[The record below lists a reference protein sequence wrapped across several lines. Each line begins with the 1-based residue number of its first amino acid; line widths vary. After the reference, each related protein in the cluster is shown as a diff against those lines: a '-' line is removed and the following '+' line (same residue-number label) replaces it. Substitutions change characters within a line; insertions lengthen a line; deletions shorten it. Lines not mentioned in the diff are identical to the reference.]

1 MMKIEIAREL
11 VRTALAHAR
20 KLQLAPLAV
29 TVLDAGGNLVCFER
43 ENGAGIAR
51 HDISFA
57 KAWGSLGM
65 GFPSRELARRTEQHP
80 AFFTM
85 VSTATGGRMAAS
97 PGGVRIADGSGTV
110 IGAIGIS
117 GDTGDKD
124 EACALE
130 AIAAAGLEDA
140 DQQRG

>member
-1 MMKIEIAREL
+1 MKIEIARQL
-11 VRTALAHAR
+11 VRTSLAEAR

-43 ENGAGIAR
+43 EDGAGMAR
-51 HDISFA
+51 FDISFA

-65 GFPSRELARRTEQHP
+65 GFPSRELARRTELHP
-80 AFFTM
+80 AFFAM

-97 PGGVRIADGSGTV
+97 PGGVRIADGSGAV

-117 GDTGDKD
+117 GDTGDQD
-124 EACALE
+124 EACALV
-130 AIAAAGLEDA
+130 AIAAAGLQDA
-140 DQQRG
+140 DRERG

>member
-1 MMKIEIAREL
+1 MKIEIARQL
-11 VRTALAHAR
+11 VRTAFARAR

-43 ENGAGIAR
+43 EDGAGIAR
-51 HDISFA
+51 FDISFA

-65 GFPSRELARRTEQHP
+65 GFPSRELARRTEQYP
-80 AFFTM
+80 AFFAM

-130 AIAAAGLEDA
+130 AIAAAGLRDA
-140 DQQRG
+140 DQQNA

>member
-1 MMKIEIAREL
+1 MKTEIAREL

-43 ENGAGIAR
+43 ENGAGFAR
-51 HDISFA
+51 FDISLA

-80 AFFTM
+80 AFFAM

-97 PGGVRIADGSGTV
+97 PGGVRIADQSGAV

-117 GDTGDKD
+117 GDAGDQD

-130 AIAAAGLEDA
+130 AIAAAGLRDA
-140 DQQRG
+140 DQERG